1 MLSPALRAMSQTVI
15 DKTWTKAKDC
25 MGVEGGTE
33 ERRDWS
39 EAGRAEVSLEWA
51 RVEQVTVN
59 EFHGRLKDIPMRA
72 GRKQAEKQRIFQRE
86 EQGLDS
92 VSSLSCFLLR
102 LQRLPARCR
111 GIWVPVT
118 APPLNP

>member
-1 MLSPALRAMSQTVI
+1 MLSPALGAMSQTVI

-59 EFHGRLKDIPMRA
+59 EFHGTFAVSPD
-72 GRKQAEKQRIFQRE
+72 GNT
-86 EQGLDS
+86 
-92 VSSLSCFLLR
+92 SSLGNRTSKSSKFRVL
-102 LQRLPARCR
+102 
-111 GIWVPVT
+111 VT
-118 APPLNP
+118 